1 MQNVI
6 VSKANIGSQEVNSV
20 NARDLWSALEVE
32 TPFDKW
38 INRRISEIG
47 AIENEEFSTFL
58 SKTPNGGRPLKEYI
72 VNIDLAKEI
81 SMLERT
87 DKGREIRRYFIEVEK
102 EYMKAKKPM
111 TLLETAR
118 ELVLSLER
126 EQELKEKVNLLT
138 HTSKLYTST
147 EIAKELGFKSARAFN
162 EKLNEDKIHYRVN
175 GTWLLYAK
183 YSEMKLTSIK
193 QHILENG
200 KIIYDRK
207 WTGLGRDF
215 LIERYRKE

>member
-20 NARDLWSALEVE
+20 NARDLWSALGVN
-32 TPFDKW
+32 THFKDW
-38 INRRISEIG
+38 IERRINEIG
-47 AIENEEFSTFL
+47 AIEGEEFRSLL
-58 SKTPNGGRPLKEYI
+58 SKTPNGGRPSKVYI
-72 VNIDLAKEI
+72 ITIDLAKEI

-215 LIERYRKE
+215 LIERYKA